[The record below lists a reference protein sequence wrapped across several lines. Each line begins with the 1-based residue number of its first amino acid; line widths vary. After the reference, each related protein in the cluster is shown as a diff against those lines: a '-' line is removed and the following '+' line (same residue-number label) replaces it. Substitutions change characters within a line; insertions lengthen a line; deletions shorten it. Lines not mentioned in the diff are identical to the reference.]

1 MSEQLSAGKEI
12 LSHCGKCQLKLAH
25 VIMSM
30 KDSLTPHKVQCK
42 TCNSVHSY
50 RAQAA
55 GTAARGTSSKTKS
68 RAPVQTRSAQELW
81 NEAMRTNGHKNKKSY
96 SIKAKFQVGDVISH
110 PSFGEGLVQANLS
123 NDRIEVLFQSDIK
136 NLVHGKN

>member
-1 MSEQLSAGKEI
+1 MSVQIAAGKEI
-12 LSHCGKCQLKLAH
+12 LSYCGKCQLKLAH

-30 KDSLTPHKVQCK
+30 KDAATPHKVQCK
-42 TCNSVHSY
+42 TCNSVHGFKS
-50 RAQAA
+50 QA
-55 GTAARGTSSKTKS
+55 TATAKKVGSTKS
-68 RAPVQTRSAQELW
+68 KVAIQTRSASDLW
-81 NEAMRTNGHKNKKSY
+81 NEAMRVHANKTKKSY
-96 SIKAKFQVGDVISH
+96 SIKSKFQVGDVITH

>member
-1 MSEQLSAGKEI
+1 MSQDLSAGKEI
-12 LSHCGKCQLKLAH
+12 LSYCGKCKLKLAH

-30 KDSLTPHKVQCK
+30 KDSVTPHKVQCK
-42 TCNSVHSY
+42 TCNSTHQHKL
-50 RAQAA
+50 QAA
-55 GTAARGTSSKTKS
+55 ASSGAKS
-68 RAPVQTRSAQELW
+68 QTRSKVPVQTRSAHDLW
-81 NEAMRTNGHKNKKSY
+81 NEAMRVHGHKNKKSY

-110 PSFGEGLVQANLS
+110 PSFGEGFVQANLS